1 MTTSTGKIIR
11 ILDADR
17 GKFAIEESAHSDQ
30 RKSLRD
36 GAPETKL
43 DEAFVPYPRDQR
55 GRITVDPENMALT
68 EAMTTSTF
76 PDLLRQGLQFDAWT
90 SYNETPATYP
100 AFARVVESSKQQE
113 EYLLDSPAG
122 LLPIVHEGE
131 PYPEAQVTLE
141 GGKIIRNHKRGM
153 IMSVTVEM
161 QKFDQVGKVREL
173 GDLMGR
179 AARLGEEQDVMAAIT
194 DTSNYT
200 RASTAGDNDETT
212 GNGANTQNLNFSPAN
227 LVVAFNILRT
237 MKDRKTGVYLNVMPN
252 TLIVTPK
259 LWWAAQQLI
268 QSPES
273 MRVGGG
279 TNEVYGAGTTNTFF
293 NVINTVI
300 VSPQFGSGYQWALL
314 EAGRGVV
321 FQRVE
326 PVQVLLEG
334 ENAAS
339 NGYFERDIL
348 RYRVR
353 NWYGA
358 GVKDDR
364 FIAYFPSTTAPTID

>member
-11 ILDADR
+11 VLDADR
-17 GKFAIEESAHSDQ
+17 GKFAVQEQA
-30 RKSLRD
+30 
-36 GAPETKL
+36 APVAL
-43 DEAFVPYPRDQR
+43 DEKLIPYPRDQR

-141 GGKIIRNHKRGM
+141 GGKIIRNYKRGM

-179 AARLGEEQDVMAAIT
+179 AARLGEEQDVMTAIT
-194 DTSNYT
+194 DTNNYT
-200 RASTAGDNDETT
+200 RTSTAGDNDETV
-212 GNGANTQNLNFSPAN
+212 GNGANTQNLTFSPAN
-227 LVVAFNILRT
+227 LIVAFNILRT

-273 MRVGGG
+273 MRVGGNT
-279 TNEVYGAGTTNTFF
+279 TNEVYGTGTTNSFF
-293 NVINTVI
+293 NVISTII
-300 VSPQFGSGYQWALL
+300 VSPQFGNGYQWALL

-339 NGYFERDIL
+339 KGYFERDLL

-358 GVKDDR
+358 GVKDER
-364 FIAYFPSTTAPTID
+364 FLFYSSSQTMPAVN

>member
-1 MTTSTGKIIR
+1 MTPSTGKIIR

-17 GKFAIEESAHSDQ
+17 GKFAVEESVGAHG
-30 RKSLRD
+30 
-36 GAPETKL
+36 GAPKTQL
-43 DEAFVPYPRDQR
+43 DESFVPYPRDQR

-141 GGKIIRNHKRGM
+141 GGKIIRNDKRGM

-179 AARLGEEQDVMAAIT
+179 AARLGEEQDVMTAIT

-212 GNGANTQNLNFSPAN
+212 GNGANTQNLTFSPTN
-227 LVVAFNILRT
+227 LIVAFNILRT

-273 MRVGGG
+273 MRVGG
-279 TNEVYGAGTTNTFF
+279 TNEVYGTGTTNSFF
-293 NVINTVI
+293 NVISTII
-300 VSPQFGSGYQWALL
+300 VSPQFGNGYQWALL

-339 NGYFERDIL
+339 KGYFERDLL

-358 GVKDDR
+358 GIKDDR
-364 FIAYFPSTTAPTID
+364 FITYFPSNTSPAIG